1 MRQLKWVFVC
11 LLVLFA
17 LSFVFTIGVFMIG
30 CTPQVMGKTGF
41 DVELSVTGM
50 ARVTSVFR
58 VMGAL
63 VKKSDALVIDDAVYK
78 VTKLVAPLN
87 GWHLDPDKP
96 QHFTVEVWA
105 LRGSDPAQGANA
117 AIAERVKAALIKTVE
132 DLGFQASVES
142 IEPRKVAHKLVMN

>member
-1 MRQLKWVFVC
+1 MRQLKWVFIC

-17 LSFVFTIGVFMIG
+17 MSSVFTIG

-41 DVELSVTGM
+41 DVKMSVTGM
-50 ARVTSVFR
+50 TRVTAVFSVMR
-58 VMGAL
+58 SL
-63 VKKSDALVIDDAVYK
+63 KKSDALVIDDAVYK
-78 VTKLVAPLN
+78 VTQLQAPLN
-87 GWHLDPDKP
+87 GWHLDPNEP
-96 QHFTVEVWA
+96 QRFTIEVWA

-117 AIAERVKAALIKTVE
+117 AISERVKAALIKTVE

>member
-1 MRQLKWVFVC
+1 MRQSKWVFAC

-17 LSFVFTIGVFMIG
+17 MSSVFMS

-50 ARVTSVFR
+50 TRVTSVFS
-58 VMGAL
+58 VMRSL
-63 VKKSDALVIDDAVYK
+63 LKKSDALVIDDAVYK
-78 VTKLVAPLN
+78 VTRLQAPLN
-87 GWHLDPDKP
+87 GWRLDPNEP

-117 AIAERVKAALIKTVE
+117 AISERVKAALIKTVE

-142 IEPRKVAHKLVMN
+142 IEPRKVAHKLVMH